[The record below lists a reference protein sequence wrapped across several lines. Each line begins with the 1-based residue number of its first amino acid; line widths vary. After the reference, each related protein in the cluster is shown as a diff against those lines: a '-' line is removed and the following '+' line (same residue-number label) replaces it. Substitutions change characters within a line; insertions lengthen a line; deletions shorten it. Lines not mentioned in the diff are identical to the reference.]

1 MANYEGEIIE
11 NGLEFLAAADVFFAV
26 FPDIIAKEIECDAP
40 KPRFEGS
47 FAFVAAELLEGCD
60 EGFLGW
66 VIRRGPI
73 VDPRSEIATDPSLV
87 LAHQFIEAIYVSRLA
102 GKWLVCVLCLRSG
115 LWHCNR

>member
-40 KPRFEGS
+40 KPK
-47 FAFVAAELLEGCD
+47 FALVASELLKGCD
-60 EGFLGW
+60 EGFQGQ
-66 VIRRGPI
+66 VIRRGSI
-73 VDPRSEIATDPSLV
+73 VDPRSEIATDPTLV
-87 LAHQFIEAIYVSRLA
+87 VAHQFIEAIYVSQLA
-102 GKWLVCVLCLRSG
+102 GNWLACVLCLRSG